1 VSPRAKGDLTSRR
14 HILVADEDPKIVE
27 FIIRTLREDG
37 HAVFHAYDGMSA
49 FELAMALGDAAHLV
63 ISNTRVGGMPGVDLV
78 YLVRSRLPDLP
89 IMYIANINR
98 STPEIESKLPRDV
111 PIIREPF
118 TPDELRSMVNS
129 LLLGTSGPANMPN
142 EIRDREAQTD

>member
-1 VSPRAKGDLTSRR
+1 MSPRAKGDLTSRR